1 MWRKH
6 PGNDAGIEVALGLT
20 ATFAPWG
27 RIRQMPPARCHE
39 GPSRPCERRS
49 VAGQQNGRVRRFV
62 FSPGMVTSFEDRQQ
76 EKRARSE
83 IPRIYGDHKLV
94 PGNLND

>member
-1 MWRKH
+1 
-6 PGNDAGIEVALGLT
+6 
-20 ATFAPWG
+20 
-27 RIRQMPPARCHE
+27 
-39 GPSRPCERRS
+39 